1 MDMKKEL
8 LQDVS
13 IIAERIKELHNN
25 AVIAYTP
32 QVRNLCAK
40 KATANEVGWMLDL
53 LFSFAGDE
61 RILKLYKQVCRTYWQ
76 IYPETIA
83 FYIMEYR
90 KEYDRESLI
99 GTEYEYLLHED
110 EMDEE
115 DLPSQQGNIQKIE
128 NNLVQ
133 LC

>member
-1 MDMKKEL
+1 MNPEEKL

-13 IIAERIKELHNN
+13 IIAERIKELHND

-53 LFSFAGDE
+53 LFSFAGDG
-61 RILKLYKQVCRTYWQ
+61 RILKLYKQVCRIYWQ

-99 GTEYEYLLHED
+99 GTEYEYLLHEN

-115 DLPSQQGNIQKIE
+115 ESSSQLRQ
-128 NNLVQ
+128 
-133 LC
+133 

>member
-1 MDMKKEL
+1 MNPEEKL
-8 LQDVS
+8 LQDVLL
-13 IIAERIKELHNN
+13 IAERFKELHND
-25 AVIAYTP
+25 AVVAYTP

-40 KATANEVGWMLDL
+40 KATENEVGRMLDL
-53 LFSFAGDE
+53 LFSFAGDD

-115 DLPSQQGNIQKIE
+115 ELASQQGNIQKIE
-128 NNLVQ
+128 NNLMQ

>member
-1 MDMKKEL
+1 MNQEEKL

-13 IIAERIKELHNN
+13 VIAHRLKELHND

-32 QVRNLCAK
+32 QVQELCAK
-40 KATANEVGWMLDL
+40 KATQNEVGWMLDL
-53 LFSFAGDE
+53 LWSFAGDE
-61 RILKLYKQVCRTYWQ
+61 RILKLYKQVCRAYWK

-99 GTEYEYLLHED
+99 STEYEYLLHED
-110 EMDEE
+110 ETDKE
-115 DLPSQQGNIQKIE
+115 
-128 NNLVQ
+128 
-133 LC
+133 